1 MMPQSGTLPARL
13 SALLI
18 LVVLAAAL
26 WTILVQP
33 LVSAYTDRF
42 VEVRQLRSQMSNL
55 NGRDRN
61 AGDLARN
68 FDQLK
73 AQLADRALV
82 LPATSDGGA
91 TAQIQRRVEQLLG
104 EAGAR
109 LSSVQALP
117 PLSAD
122 GLRRVGLRLQ
132 FSADTPSLQ
141 AILHDLEFGR
151 PALVLENVFI
161 HARSDRAVG
170 VVRPLTVRLDIFA
183 FLLGK
188 TANADR

>member
-109 LSSVQALP
+109 LSSVQA
-117 PLSAD
+117 
-122 GLRRVGLRLQ
+122 
-132 FSADTPSLQ
+132 
-141 AILHDLEFGR
+141 
-151 PALVLENVFI
+151 PA
-161 HARSDRAVG
+161 
-170 VVRPLTVRLDIFA
+170 T
-183 FLLGK
+183 LGGWP
-188 TANADR
+188 